1 MWSSERLLDIVP
13 SHYNT
18 CEFCQG
24 TISEMIEEDEGMYD
38 AITQY
43 ASQDKISYV
52 HFRVRCIIEPPSTL
66 WAIHPC
72 GFPAPRNRPTPMRT
86 AERHRSGPGVQ

>member
-1 MWSSERLLDIVP
+1 LTKLVGVMAERLLDIVP

-24 TISEMIEEDEGMYD
+24 TISEMIENDEGMYD

-52 HFRVRCIIEPPSTL
+52 HFRVRQQHLS
-66 WAIHPC
+66 
-72 GFPAPRNRPTPMRT
+72 
-86 AERHRSGPGVQ
+86 SGPLIDR

>member
-1 MWSSERLLDIVP
+1 MDSTLRSLLLPDRWADWVPWSASD
-13 SHYNT
+13 T

-24 TISEMIEEDEGMYD
+24 TISEMIENDEGMYD

-52 HFRVRCIIEPPSTL
+52 HFRVRQQHLS
-66 WAIHPC
+66 
-72 GFPAPRNRPTPMRT
+72 
-86 AERHRSGPGVQ
+86 SGPLIDR

>member
-1 MWSSERLLDIVP
+1 MTKLVGVMAERVLDIVP

-24 TISEMIEEDEGMYD
+24 TISEMIENDEGMYD

-52 HFRVRCIIEPPSTL
+52 HFRVRQQHLS
-66 WAIHPC
+66 
-72 GFPAPRNRPTPMRT
+72 
-86 AERHRSGPGVQ
+86 SGPSIDR